1 MKYCSRCG
9 NEVVDEAV
17 ICHKCG
23 SQVASYGGK
32 NVQSDENGFAI
43 AGFICSFFSPFFG
56 WIFGG
61 IGLNRAKTLNGK
73 GKSLSIAAII
83 IATILF
89 ILYVIVTILLALAQ
103 PQSHSSVLM
112 TYRIFPSRSS
122 LLHLLP
128 NFSIKSSILLELS

>member
-43 AGFICSFFSPFFG
+43 AGFICSFFFPLFG

-89 ILYVIVTILLALAQ
+89 ILYFIITILLALAQ

-122 LLHLLP
+122 
-128 NFSIKSSILLELS
+128 